1 MIALVS
7 ARAAEHLDS
16 DLPLLLEHLDGAEVV
31 HWDDLQVDWSRF
43 SAVVIRSTWDYH
55 QRLPEFLDWAD
66 RVARL
71 TRLVNP
77 VELVRWNVDKGY
89 LVDLAER
96 GVPVVPTRVVADV
109 DDVATLRG
117 NGGFDGRVV
126 VKPAIGAGSNGAA
139 RHVDDPDG
147 AEQHALSLL
156 SGGRVVVQP
165 YVDGVDDRGET
176 GLVILGGQF
185 SHAFRKGA
193 ILSADR
199 AWADDLYV
207 VEDISARQATE
218 EELAVGRQVA
228 DLFPEAAYLRVDLLP
243 GGDGPLVS
251 EVEAIEPSLF
261 LHVADGAAERA
272 ARAFASLGETRDGGR
287 R

>member
-16 DLPLLLEHLDGAEVV
+16 DLPLLLEHLEGAEVA
-31 HWDDLQVDWSRF
+31 HWDDPTVDWSRF
-43 SAVVIRSTWDYH
+43 SAAVIRSTWDYH
-55 QRLPEFLDWAD
+55 QRLDEFLDWAD
-66 RVARL
+66 RVSRL

-77 VELVRWNVDKGY
+77 VDLVRWNVDKAY
-89 LVDLAER
+89 LVDLSDR
-96 GVPVVPTRVVADV
+96 GVPVVPTRVVADDEGV
-109 DDVATLRG
+109 TALRAAG
-117 NGGFDGRVV
+117 DLDGRVV

-147 AEQHALSLL
+147 AEEHARSLL
-156 SGGRVVVQP
+156 PAGRVVVQP
-165 YVDGVDDRGET
+165 YIDGVDDRGET
-176 GLVILGGQF
+176 GLVILGGEF

-207 VEDISARQATE
+207 VEDISPREVTE
-218 EELAVGRQVA
+218 AELTVGRQVA
-228 DLFPEAAYLRVDLLP
+228 KLFPEAAYLRVDLLP
-243 GGDGPLVS
+243 GHEGPLVS

-261 LHVADGAAERA
+261 LHVSAGAAARA
-272 ARAFASLGETRDGGR
+272 ARVFASLGETPEERHR
-287 R
+287 

>member
-16 DLPLLLEHLDGAEVV
+16 DLPLLLEHLEGAEVA
-31 HWDDLQVDWSRF
+31 HWDDPTVDWSRF
-43 SAVVIRSTWDYH
+43 SAAVIRSTWDYH
-55 QRLPEFLDWAD
+55 QRLDEFLDWAD
-66 RVARL
+66 RVSQL

-77 VELVRWNVDKGY
+77 VDLVRWNVDKAY
-89 LVDLAER
+89 LVDLSDR
-96 GVPVVPTRVVADV
+96 GVPVVPTRVVADDEGV
-109 DDVATLRG
+109 TALRAAG
-117 NGGFDGRVV
+117 DLDGRVV

-147 AEQHALSLL
+147 AEEHARSLL
-156 SGGRVVVQP
+156 PAGRVVVQP
-165 YVDGVDDRGET
+165 YIDGVDDRGET
-176 GLVILGGQF
+176 GLVILGGEF

-207 VEDISARQATE
+207 VEDISPREATE
-218 EELAVGRQVA
+218 AELTVGRQVA
-228 DLFPEAAYLRVDLLP
+228 KLFPEAAYLRVDLLP
-243 GGDGPLVS
+243 GHEGPLVS

-261 LHVADGAAERA
+261 LHVSAGAAARA
-272 ARAFASLGETRDGGR
+272 ARVFASLGETPEERHR
-287 R
+287 

>member
-16 DLPLLLEHLDGAEVV
+16 DLPLLLEHLEGAEVA
-31 HWDDLQVDWSRF
+31 HWDDPTVDWSRF
-43 SAVVIRSTWDYH
+43 SAAVIRSTWDYH
-55 QRLPEFLDWAD
+55 QRLDEFLDWAD
-66 RVARL
+66 RVSQL

-77 VELVRWNVDKGY
+77 VDLVRWNVDKAY
-89 LVDLAER
+89 LVDLSDR
-96 GVPVVPTRVVADV
+96 GVPVVPTRVVADDEGV
-109 DDVATLRG
+109 TALRAAG
-117 NGGFDGRVV
+117 DLDGRVV

-147 AEQHALSLL
+147 AEEHARSLL
-156 SGGRVVVQP
+156 PAGRVVVQP
-165 YVDGVDDRGET
+165 YIDGVDDRGET
-176 GLVILGGQF
+176 GLVILGGEF

-207 VEDISARQATE
+207 VEDISPREATE
-218 EELAVGRQVA
+218 GELTVGRQVA
-228 DLFPEAAYLRVDLLP
+228 KLFPEAAYLRVDLLP
-243 GGDGPLVS
+243 GHEGPLVS

-261 LHVADGAAERA
+261 LHVSAGAAARA
-272 ARAFASLGETRDGGR
+272 ARVFASLGETPEERHR
-287 R
+287 

>member
-1 MIALVS
+1 VIALVS

-16 DLPLLLEHLDGAEVV
+16 DLPLLLEHLDGVEVV
-31 HWDDLQVDWSRF
+31 HWDAPQVDWSRF

-147 AEQHALSLL
+147 AEHHALSLL

-218 EELAVGRQVA
+218 EELAVGRHVA

-261 LHVADGAAERA
+261 LHVAEGAAERA

>member
-16 DLPLLLEHLDGAEVV
+16 DLPLLLEHLEGAEVA
-31 HWDDLQVDWSRF
+31 HWDDPTVDWSRF
-43 SAVVIRSTWDYH
+43 SAAVIRSTWDYH
-55 QRLPEFLDWAD
+55 QRLDEFLDWAD
-66 RVARL
+66 RVSRL

-77 VELVRWNVDKGY
+77 VDLVRWNVDKAY
-89 LVDLAER
+89 LVDLSDR
-96 GVPVVPTRVVADV
+96 GVPVVPTRVVADGEGV
-109 DDVATLRG
+109 TALRAAG
-117 NGGFDGRVV
+117 DLDGRVV

-147 AEQHALSLL
+147 AEEHARLL
-156 SGGRVVVQP
+156 LPAGRVVVQP
-165 YVDGVDDRGET
+165 YIDGVDDRGET
-176 GLVILGGQF
+176 GLVILGGEF

-207 VEDISARQATE
+207 VEDISPREATE
-218 EELAVGRQVA
+218 AELTVGRQVA
-228 DLFPEAAYLRVDLLP
+228 KLFPEAACLRVDLLP
-243 GGDGPLVS
+243 GHEGPLVS

-261 LHVADGAAERA
+261 LHVSAGAAARA
-272 ARAFASLGETRDGGR
+272 ARVFASLGETPEERHR
-287 R
+287 

>member
-16 DLPLLLEHLDGAEVV
+16 DLPLLLEHLEGAEVA
-31 HWDDLQVDWSRF
+31 HWDDPTVDWSRF
-43 SAVVIRSTWDYH
+43 SAAVIRSTWDYH
-55 QRLPEFLDWAD
+55 QRLDEFLDWAD
-66 RVARL
+66 RVSQL

-77 VELVRWNVDKGY
+77 VDLVRWNVDKAY
-89 LVDLAER
+89 LVDLSDR
-96 GVPVVPTRVVADV
+96 GVPVVPTRVVADDEGV
-109 DDVATLRG
+109 TALRAAG
-117 NGGFDGRVV
+117 DLDGRVV

-147 AEQHALSLL
+147 AEEHARSLL
-156 SGGRVVVQP
+156 PAGRVVVQP
-165 YVDGVDDRGET
+165 YIDGVDDRGET
-176 GLVILGGQF
+176 GLVILGGEF

-207 VEDISARQATE
+207 VEDISPREVTE
-218 EELAVGRQVA
+218 AELTVGRQVA
-228 DLFPEAAYLRVDLLP
+228 KLFPEAAYLRVDLLP
-243 GGDGPLVS
+243 GHEGPLVS

-261 LHVADGAAERA
+261 LHVSAGAAARA
-272 ARAFASLGETRDGGR
+272 ARVFASLGETPEERHR
-287 R
+287 

>member
-16 DLPLLLEHLDGAEVV
+16 DLPLLLEHLEGAEVA
-31 HWDDLQVDWSRF
+31 HWDDPTVDWSRF
-43 SAVVIRSTWDYH
+43 SAAVIRSTWDYH
-55 QRLPEFLDWAD
+55 QRLDEFLDWAD
-66 RVARL
+66 RVSQL

-77 VELVRWNVDKGY
+77 VDLVRWNVDKAY
-89 LVDLAER
+89 LVALSDR
-96 GVPVVPTRVVADV
+96 GVPVVPTRVVADDEGV
-109 DDVATLRG
+109 TALRAAG
-117 NGGFDGRVV
+117 DLDGRVV

-147 AEQHALSLL
+147 AEEHARSLL
-156 SGGRVVVQP
+156 PAGRVVVQP
-165 YVDGVDDRGET
+165 YIDGVDDRGET
-176 GLVILGGQF
+176 GLVILGGEF

-207 VEDISARQATE
+207 VEDISPREVTE
-218 EELAVGRQVA
+218 AELTVGRQVA
-228 DLFPEAAYLRVDLLP
+228 KLFPEAAYLRVDLLP
-243 GGDGPLVS
+243 GHEGPLVS

-261 LHVADGAAERA
+261 LHVSAGAAARA
-272 ARAFASLGETRDGGR
+272 ARVFASLGETPEERHR
-287 R
+287 

>member
-16 DLPLLLEHLDGAEVV
+16 DLPLLLEHLEGAEVA
-31 HWDDLQVDWSRF
+31 HWDDPTVDWSRF
-43 SAVVIRSTWDYH
+43 SAAVIRSTWDYH
-55 QRLPEFLDWAD
+55 QRLDEFLDWAD
-66 RVARL
+66 RVSQL

-77 VELVRWNVDKGY
+77 VDLVRWNVDKAY
-89 LVDLAER
+89 LVDLSDR
-96 GVPVVPTRVVADV
+96 GVPVVPTRVVADDEGV
-109 DDVATLRG
+109 TALRAAG
-117 NGGFDGRVV
+117 DLDGRVV

-147 AEQHALSLL
+147 AEEHARSLL
-156 SGGRVVVQP
+156 PAGRVVVQP
-165 YVDGVDDRGET
+165 YIDGVDDRGET
-176 GLVILGGQF
+176 GLVILGGEF

-207 VEDISARQATE
+207 VEDISPREATE
-218 EELAVGRQVA
+218 AELTVGRQVA
-228 DLFPEAAYLRVDLLP
+228 KLFPEAAYLRVDLLP
-243 GGDGPLVS
+243 GHEGPLVS

-261 LHVADGAAERA
+261 LHVSAGAATRA
-272 ARAFASLGETRDGGR
+272 ARVFASLGETPEERHR
-287 R
+287 

>member
-7 ARAAEHLDS
+7 AFAAEHLDS
-16 DLPLLLEHLDGAEVV
+16 DLPLLLEHLEDAEVA
-31 HWDDLQVDWSRF
+31 HWDDPSVDWSRF
-43 SAVVIRSTWDYH
+43 SAAVIRSTWDYH
-55 QRLPEFLDWAD
+55 QRLDQFLDWAE
-66 RVARL
+66 RVAQL

-77 VELVRWNVDKGY
+77 VDLIRSNVDKGY

-96 GVPVVPTRVVADV
+96 GVPVVPTRVAADA
-109 DDVATLRG
+109 DDVAALRA
-117 NGGFDGRVV
+117 GGDLDGRVV

-147 AEQHALSLL
+147 AEQHARSLL

-176 GLVILGGQF
+176 GLVILGGEF

-207 VEDISARQATE
+207 VEDISARQAIE
-218 EELAVGRQVA
+218 DELAVGRQVA
-228 DLFPEAAYLRVDLLP
+228 KLFPEAAYLRVDLLP
-243 GGDGPLVS
+243 GRDGPLVS

-272 ARAFASLGETRDGGR
+272 ARVFASLGETPDEGHR
-287 R
+287 